1 MTGHLFQKWSRR
13 GEVERIIYRVI
24 GKEEFTRAD
33 VVRLALE
40 QGGTLSKLQTKSR
53 RAAVDDALMEMRNF
67 KRIEVVRHSAGRGEA
82 HTYRCIEIPE
92 TEEEVPLA
100 DVPVSLMT
108 KREEM
113 ALRITVA
120 LIGESRTMAT
130 PEGVGLRDFIPD
142 LAVQMAESL
151 LTRLSK

>member
-108 KREEM
+108 KREE
-113 ALRITVA
+113 
-120 LIGESRTMAT
+120 AT